1 MGIDRQR
8 LTRLVLLT
16 AIAAAPV
23 SAQAQPGDMVR
34 RTPPAQAGRVEAAIT
49 PWSGSL
55 RRIVRGL
62 DSPTSGV
69 ASGSL
74 RIDVEL
80 QVFGLAPAPALL
92 DEGDVGIGA
101 PVYGAPTHDEMLT
114 AVTPAPLRATAA
126 YRRLRPALPIAR

>member
-1 MGIDRQR
+1 MGIDRR
-8 LTRLVLLT
+8 CIGSLVLLT
-16 AIAAAPV
+16 AFAVVPAP
-23 SAQAQPGDMVR
+23 AQAQSVEAVS
-34 RTPPAQAGRVEAAIT
+34 RTSPAPAGRFAAAR
-49 PWSGSL
+49 PPSNGSL

-62 DSPTSGV
+62 DAPTSGV

-80 QVFGLAPAPALL
+80 QVFGLAPAPTLL
-92 DEGDVGIGA
+92 DEGDVGVGA

-126 YRRLRPALPIAR
+126 HRRLRPALSIAR